1 MFGYTSSLEN
11 VNISTVMDIFNDNI
25 IIMKD
30 KNGNQYWPEYN
41 FNSIGNFIPGA
52 GYQIKVTNNFTISFP
67 NF

>member
-1 MFGYTSSLEN
+1 
-11 VNISTVMDIFNDNI
+11 
-25 IIMKD
+25 MKD